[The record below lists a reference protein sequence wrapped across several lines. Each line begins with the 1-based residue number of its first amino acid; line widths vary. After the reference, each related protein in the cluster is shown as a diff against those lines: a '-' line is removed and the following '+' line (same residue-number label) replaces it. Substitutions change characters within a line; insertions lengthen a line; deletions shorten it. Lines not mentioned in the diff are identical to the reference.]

1 MKIKATETIEIHI
14 DFTFSSLDGD
24 DMTED
29 TVYAIIDAETQ
40 GLEEAG
46 YMLDYDSE
54 VWYKVRD
61 GESLEVEHTWIKTN
75 LINVTEELDDKGD

>member
-1 MKIKATETIEIHI
+1 MKIKATEIIEIHI

-24 DMTED
+24 YMSEN

-54 VWYKVRD
+54 VWYKDND
-61 GESLEVEHTWIKTN
+61 GESLEVEHTWIKTR
-75 LINVTEELDDKGD
+75 LIEALNDKGD